1 MATAEKEAIDKKA
14 KLALNKI
21 TPDNYTSIKTQ
32 VLEIYKTAETDEEK
46 AAFVKVFFLKACHE
60 EKYTDLYIDL
70 IKYITLTVFREKNGP
85 KSSTKFSLLKEEF
98 VESIRKECQVVFEL
112 LFKEYHLDPTWN
124 EDDIMD
130 YEYKHK
136 KKLFG
141 NLNFIALL
149 VKNKMINQ
157 KVPFYVFGDLLKDA
171 SQHKGQN
178 KLNTYEGAC
187 KFLLQIG
194 STIDKQGQELSEK

>member
-32 VLEIYKTAETDEEK
+32 VLEIYKSAETDEDK

-70 IKYITLTVFREKNGP
+70 IKYITNTVFKEKHGP
-85 KSSTKFSLLKEEF
+85 KSTVKFSLLKEEF
-98 VESIRKECQVVFEL
+98 VESIRKECQIVFDL

-136 KKLFG
+136 KKYLEI
-141 NLNFIALL
+141 LSSLL
-149 VKNKMINQ
+149 
-157 KVPFYVFGDLLKDA
+157 YLLR
-171 SQHKGQN
+171 
-178 KLNTYEGAC
+178 TRC
-187 KFLLQIG
+187 
-194 STIDKQGQELSEK
+194 